1 MTQRYTLP
9 SAQRLKSKKSI
20 DALFNNGQRLSVG
33 SLRIFHTRTGVAG
46 VRIGVGVSSKLFR
59 RAVDRNRIKRQLREC
74 YRLQKAILSQQAS
87 APTGID
93 IFFIYTDKEM
103 PEYTQLFA
111 HMQKGLSKLVTI
123 YQAE

>member
-1 MTQRYTLP
+1 LTQRFTLP

-20 DALFNNGQRLSVG
+20 DALFSNGQRLSVG
-33 SLRIFHTRTGVAG
+33 SLRIFHARNSVSGVC
-46 VRIGVGVSSKLFR
+46 IGVGVSSKLFR

-103 PEYTQLFA
+103 PAYAQLFA
-111 HMQKGLSKLVTI
+111 NMQKGLSKLVTI